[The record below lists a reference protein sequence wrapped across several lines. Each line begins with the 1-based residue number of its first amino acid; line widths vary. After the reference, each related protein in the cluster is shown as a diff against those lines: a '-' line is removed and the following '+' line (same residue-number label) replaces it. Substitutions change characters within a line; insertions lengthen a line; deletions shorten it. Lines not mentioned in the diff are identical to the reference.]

1 MRLLSSPL
9 QLHDVRDTEALCRG
23 LLDRVLR
30 GWGAHLRA
38 DEYEDA
44 LSYLID
50 TAWRLS
56 GLDDRGRPRVAWTV
70 ELTWG
75 VAGEPDRSV
84 CVFPQEELARMWW
97 PELPADVVEV
107 QRTVER
113 CSPPPGCFRPGEGLA
128 FSTFA
133 SKILERRVVDWYRRR
148 FGDSRYGG
156 RPETLSLEAL
166 AEGSQRSIAEVI
178 GGSSSDEEEVL
189 THVALGR

>member
-1 MRLLSSPL
+1 M
-9 QLHDVRDTEALCRG
+9 
-23 LLDRVLR
+23 LR

-56 GLDDRGRPRVAWTV
+56 GLGGDGRPLSVWVV
-70 ELTWG
+70 ELSWTSVG
-75 VAGEPDRSV
+75 VSGPQPGRAVSV
-84 CVFPQEELARMWW
+84 FSREELARMYW
-97 PELPADVVEV
+97 PALPGNAIE
-107 QRTVER
+107 VER
-113 CSPPPGCFRPGEGLA
+113 SVVCCSPPPGSFRPGEGLA

-156 RPETLSLEAL
+156 RPETLSLEAI
-166 AEGSQRSIAEVI
+166 AERTQRSIADVI
-178 GGSSSDEEEVL
+178 GGFPGDSDEEEVL